1 MAKTN
6 TGLVAYA
13 KANIGNPYW
22 YGTFGQV
29 GTQTLLDSKRKQYPS
44 FYTSARY
51 AACKKDIGK
60 RVHDCVGLIK
70 GYLWSDSTTAAP
82 KYNAAQD
89 VSANGMLSKCT
100 EHGNINK
107 MPEIPGVLVFM
118 DGHVGVYEGNG
129 YVIEC
134 TVSCGGGVVRTALK
148 SRHWVHWGKCPW
160 ISYNSTTAAQKP
172 SESTSKPTSG
182 VKVGDKVR
190 ITGTNYATGQHIP
203 AWVKLRKYTVSKV
216 QDGKALLK
224 EISSWVHTKDITVVS
239 TAKKGVAVGSTVT
252 IKKGAVY
259 GGCTSARGK
268 AVPSA
273 QLAPTKH
280 KVSKIQ
286 TNKGVKEALLGDI
299 SSWVAVASLE
309 EVTK

>member
-70 GYLWSDSTTAAP
+70 GYLWSDSATAAP

-89 VSANGMLSKCT
+89 VSANGMLAKCI
-100 EHGNINK
+100 EHGNIGK
-107 MPEIPGVLVFM
+107 MPEIPGILVFM
-118 DGHVGVYEGNG
+118 DGHVGIYEGNG

-134 TVSCGGGVVRTALK
+134 TVSCGGGVVRTALH
-148 SRHWVHWGKCPW
+148 RRPWVHWGKCPW
-160 ISYNSTTAAQKP
+160 ITYEKMPQSIKTPAKVN
-172 SESTSKPTSG
+172 
-182 VKVGDKVR
+182 VGDRVK
-190 ITGTNYATGQHIP
+190 ITGTNYATGQRVP
-203 AWVKLRKYTVSKV
+203 AWVKLRKYTVSKI
-216 QDGKALLK
+216 QDNKALLR
-224 EISSWVHTKDITVVS
+224 EISSWVYLKDITIVS
-239 TAKKGVAVGSTVT
+239 TAKKGITVGSTVT

-280 KVSKIQ
+280 KVSRIQ

-309 EVTK
+309 KVTK

>member
-51 AACKKDIGK
+51 AARKKDIGK

-70 GYLWSDSTTAAP
+70 GYLWSDSATAAP
-82 KYNAAQD
+82 KYSAAQD
-89 VSANGMLSKCT
+89 VSANGMLAKCT

-107 MPEIPGVLVFM
+107 MPEIPGILVFM
-118 DGHVGVYEGNG
+118 DGHVGIYEGNG

-134 TVSCGGGVVRTALK
+134 TVSCGGGVVRTALH
-148 SRHWVHWGKCPW
+148 SRPWVHWGKCPL
-160 ISYNSTTAAQKP
+160 ITYEKMPQS
-172 SESTSKPTSG
+172 
-182 VKVGDKVR
+182 VKTPAKVNVGDRVK
-190 ITGTNYATGQHIP
+190 ITGTNYATGQRVP

-280 KVSKIQ
+280 KVSRIQ

-309 EVTK
+309 EV

>member
-1 MAKTN
+1 MTKTN
-6 TGLVAYA
+6 TGLVSYA
-13 KANIGNPYW
+13 RANLGNPYW
-22 YGTFGQV
+22 YGTFGQT
-29 GTQTLLDSKRKQYPS
+29 GTQALLDSKRHQYPS
-44 FYTSARY
+44 FYTNARY
-51 AACKKDIGK
+51 AECKKDIGK

-70 GYLWSDSTTAAP
+70 GYLWSDGSTAAP

-89 VSANGMLSKCT
+89 VSANGMLSRCV
-100 EHGNINK
+100 EHGNIGK
-107 MPEIPGVLVFM
+107 LPEIPGILVFM

-148 SRHWVHWGKCPW
+148 SRPWVHWGKCPW

-172 SESTSKPTSG
+172 SESTSKPG
-182 VKVGDKVR
+182 GGIKVGDKVK
-190 ITGTNYATGQHIP
+190 ITGTNYATGQRVP
-203 AWVKLRKYTVSKV
+203 TWVKLRKYTVSKV

-280 KVSKIQ
+280 KVSRIQ

>member
-13 KANIGNPYW
+13 QANLGNPYW
-22 YGTFGQV
+22 YGTFGQT
-29 GTQTLLDSKRKQYPS
+29 GTQNLLDSKRNQYPS
-44 FYTSARY
+44 FYTNARY
-51 AACKKDIGK
+51 SECKKDIGK

-70 GYLWSDSTTAAP
+70 GYLWSDSNTAAP
-82 KYNAAQD
+82 RYNAAQD

-100 EHGNINK
+100 EHGNIGK

-134 TVSCGGGVVRTALK
+134 TVARGGGVIRTALN
-148 SRHWVHWGKCPW
+148 SRPWVHWGKCPW
-160 ISYNSTTAAQKP
+160 ITYGKMPLS
-172 SESTSKPTSG
+172 
-182 VKVGDKVR
+182 VKTPAKVNVGDRVK
-190 ITGTNYATGQHIP
+190 ITGTNYATGQRVP
-203 AWVKLRKYTVSKV
+203 AWVKLRKYTVSKL

-224 EISSWVHTKDITVVS
+224 EISSWVYIKDITVVS
-239 TAKKGVAVGSTVT
+239 TVKKGIAVGSMVT

-280 KVSKIQ
+280 KVSRIQ

>member
-1 MAKTN
+1 
-6 TGLVAYA
+6 
-13 KANIGNPYW
+13 
-22 YGTFGQV
+22 
-29 GTQTLLDSKRKQYPS
+29 
-44 FYTSARY
+44 
-51 AACKKDIGK
+51 
-60 RVHDCVGLIK
+60 
-70 GYLWSDSTTAAP
+70 
-82 KYNAAQD
+82 
-89 VSANGMLSKCT
+89 
-100 EHGNINK
+100 

-148 SRHWVHWGKCPW
+148 SRSWVHWGKCPW

-239 TAKKGVAVGSTVT
+239 TAKKGIAVGSTVT

-259 GGCTSARGK
+259 GGLSGTRGK
-268 AVPSA
+268 LVPAA

-286 TNKGVKEALLGDI
+286 TNKGVKEALLSDI
-299 SSWVAVASLE
+299 SSWVAVSNLT
-309 EVTK
+309 EV

>member
-70 GYLWSDSTTAAP
+70 GYLWSDSATAAP
-82 KYNAAQD
+82 KYSAAQD
-89 VSANGMLSKCT
+89 VSANGMLAKCT

-107 MPEIPGVLVFM
+107 M
-118 DGHVGVYEGNG
+118 YEGNG

-148 SRHWVHWGKCPW
+148 SRPWVHWGKCPW

-239 TAKKGVAVGSTVT
+239 TAKKG
-252 IKKGAVY
+252 AVY